1 MKVKLNVTI
10 NEFSI
15 ETSNSTITSNNAA
28 HMVPAGMK
36 LEGFSI
42 NYENEMDS
50 DEYRGYIKL
59 TGEMLAELIENMR
72 NLTK

>member
-15 ETSNSTITSNNAA
+15 ETSNSTITSNNAV

-50 DEYRGYIKL
+50 NEYQSYIKL
-59 TGEMLAELIENMR
+59 TGKMLAELIENMR
-72 NLTK
+72 NLAK